1 MSEANFSRK
10 GKSFNRQQ
18 SAKIPTSISQN
29 ASKPNPRWLL
39 VGFGLSA
46 IAVFSATVGALLAL
60 SLSHTPLRQAK
71 LTPAQEAVFNQEETL
86 TFDSLQIPKLS
97 RPVNILVLGIKVT
110 SDDVPDQD
118 HPDLGYHSLVNSFQG
133 LSDSMLLLRFDP
145 EKDYVT
151 VLSIPRDTKT
161 LVRGRGVTKI
171 NDANYYG
178 GPALA
183 AESVS
188 SLLDDVPID
197 RYIRINVLG
206 VEKFIDALGGI
217 NLYVPQ
223 NMKYTDHSQ
232 HLYIDLKEGQQHLN
246 GEKAL
251 QFLRFRYDAYGDI
264 GRVQRQQTF
273 MRALIEQAL
282 NPRTILRMPDILSV
296 VRSYLDTNL
305 TTNELIAIAGF
316 TGQKNR
322 SNVNMVMLP
331 GDFNIPEE
339 GELSYWLPNHNKISG
354 VMAQHFE
361 MQPDSYTASR
371 ESDPTRLK
379 IAVQSNKDNQETGQ
393 KVVEYLQANGYR
405 RAFLTQQFATQPLL
419 KTKIV
424 AQQGDNYSA
433 AKIRADLGV
442 GEVIVES
449 TGVLASDITIQLGQD
464 WVIPDFDNGRN
475 SSFKTISYKGGK

>member
-1 MSEANFSRK
+1 MSEVNFSGK
-10 GKSFNRQQ
+10 GKSFNHQQ
-18 SAKIPTSISQN
+18 SAEMPTSASQN
-29 ASKPNPRWLL
+29 ASKSNPRWLL
-39 VGFGLSA
+39 IGFGLSA

-60 SLSHTPLRQAK
+60 SLSQTPLRQAR
-71 LTPAQEAVFNQEETL
+71 LTPTEEAVFNQEETV

-97 RPVNILVLGIKVT
+97 RPVNILVMGIKVT
-110 SDDVPDQD
+110 SNDVPDQG
-118 HPDLGYHSLVNSFQG
+118 HPDLGYHALVNSFEG

-171 NDANYYG
+171 NEANYHG

-183 AESVS
+183 AESVG
-188 SLLDDVPID
+188 SLLNDVPID
-197 RYIRINVLG
+197 RYIRINVQG
-206 VEKFIDALGGI
+206 VEKFIDALGGL
-217 NLYVPQ
+217 NLYVPKD
-223 NMKYTDHSQ
+223 MKYTDHSQ
-232 HLYIDLKEGQQHLN
+232 HLYIDLKEGQQHLD

-273 MRALIEQAL
+273 MRALIEQTL

-296 VRSYLDTNL
+296 VRTYLDTNL

-316 TGQKNR
+316 TGQKDR
-322 SNVNMVMLP
+322 SNINMVMLP

-339 GELSYWLPNHNKISG
+339 GELSYWLPNHDKISE

-361 MQPDSYTASR
+361 IQSDYYNASH
-371 ESDPTRLK
+371 ESDPARLK

-393 KVVEYLQANGYR
+393 KVVDYLQANGYR

-433 AKIRADLGV
+433 AQIRADLGV

-449 TGVLASDITIQLGQD
+449 TGVLTSDITIQLGQD
-464 WVIPDFDNGRN
+464 WVIPELNHRQDT
-475 SSFKTISYKGGK
+475 SFKTISY

>member
-1 MSEANFSRK
+1 MSEGNFSRK
-10 GKSFNRQQ
+10 GISFNRQQ
-18 SAKIPTSISQN
+18 STKIPTSASQN
-29 ASKPNPRWLL
+29 ASKYNLRWLL
-39 VGFGLSA
+39 IGFSLSA
-46 IAVFSATVGALLAL
+46 IAILSASLGALLAL
-60 SLSHTPLRQAK
+60 SLSNTPLRQAR
-71 LTPAQEAVFNQEETL
+71 LTPAQEAIFNQEETV

-97 RPVNILVLGIKVT
+97 RSVNILVMGIKVT
-110 SDDVPDQD
+110 SDDLPDRGT
-118 HPDLGYHSLVNSFQG
+118 PDLGYHALVNSFEG

-161 LVRGRGVTKI
+161 LVKGRGVAKI
-171 NDANYYG
+171 NDANLLG

-188 SLLDDVPID
+188 HLLNNVTID
-197 RYIRINVLG
+197 RYIRINVQG

-223 NMKYTDHSQ
+223 DMKYTDHSQ
-232 HLYIDLKEGQQHLN
+232 HLYIDLKEGQQHLD

-264 GRVQRQQTF
+264 GRVQRQQSF

-296 VRSYLDTNL
+296 VRSHLDTNL

-316 TGQKNR
+316 TGQKDR
-322 SNVNMVMLP
+322 SNINMVMLP
-331 GDFNIPEE
+331 GDFNAPEE
-339 GELSYWLPNHNKISG
+339 GELSYWLPNNDKISE

-361 MQPDSYTASR
+361 IQQDYYTASH
-371 ESDPTRLK
+371 ELDPTRLK
-379 IAVQSNKDNQETGQ
+379 IAVQSNEENQEMGQ

-405 RAFLTQQFATQPLL
+405 RAFLSQQFATEPLL

-433 AKIRADLGV
+433 AQIRGDLGV

-449 TGVLASDITIQLGQD
+449 TGVLTSDITIQLGQD
-464 WVIPDFDNGRN
+464 WIFPEFNHRQD
-475 SSFKTISYKGGK
+475 SSFKTISY